1 MDLVELN
8 SSYDDKFEID
18 FSDFKGT
25 KESEYDILRST
36 FLKIDEKTLT
46 FELIESKGKIEPL
59 ELIVKFISN
68 RTVGDIILNLHNSD
82 GLVLGKI
89 KFNKLLF
96 TKITGLI
103 DFDHDR
109 ENKDKNINVSY
120 ECNNIT
126 YIGKNGKEEK
136 LS

>member
-18 FSDFKGT
+18 FYDFKGT
-25 KESEYDILRST
+25 KEYEYDILRNT
-36 FLKIDEKTLT
+36 FLKIDETSLT

-59 ELIVKFISN
+59 ELVVKFISN

-96 TKITGLI
+96 TKINGLI
-103 DFDHDR
+103 DFAHDR
-109 ENKDKNINVSY
+109 ENKDKNIHVFY

-136 LS
+136 F